1 MATRKLPKGA
11 TTKRPSSRGYAS
23 NASKIASLVPPEKVP
38 VNNPSTMSSSR
49 DSQRQA
55 FKAAKTGVSETYKL
69 DAKGNKIPVSEEEF
83 KKAAQRFVKAERKI
97 PKGTSLNQV
106 KAARLSKIKQ
116 AAVKMQGAGKT
127 LNANDSLS
135 AAERK
140 MAREGN
146 APARAPATPPTPK
159 PAAPA
164 KAAKAPKKAA
174 AVKVSAP
181 KTAVAAPKMTRAER
195 SAANKAKHVAVRA
208 AEEKKWAQQK
218 AAKKSGATKA
228 PTKVKAT
235 TAKAAPAKTVAT
247 PAAKKPVAAKPVKA
261 APTRKAKPQAAKP
274 AKPQTAK
281 PKAAKAAPA
290 SSAAAPAT
298 AAPKAGILSKLKG
311 ITKNVFS
318 LKAAGAEIGGNFAA
332 DAIRGDGK
340 SSARNIVATV
350 VDDATTGY
358 AVGRQYGA
366 VSGATVGLVRGA
378 SAEGKRTGKAPLALP
393 TTPRHGGTFGGKQPA
408 TGGSVGP
415 RTRGGAR
422 GVSRT
427 SGTATAKQG
436 LSAFGAAFKQA
447 RQARLSGEAGDT
459 FQYGGKTY
467 TSYQKGEQSKASAPK
482 AVASETPKPTARA
495 AWNASKATDMGT
507 IEISKPTQNNQM
519 QQSISAMQL
528 EEQFKKRKGPR

>member
-49 DSQRQA
+49 DSQNQA

-83 KKAAQRFVKAERKI
+83 KKAAQKFVNAERKI

-106 KAARLSKIKQ
+106 KAAKL
-116 AAVKMQGAGKT
+116 AGKEKAISDIAKVASKG
-127 LNANDSLS
+127 LDNLS

-140 MAREGN
+140 MAREGI
-146 APARAPATPPTPK
+146 APPRAPATPPTSK

-164 KAAKAPKKAA
+164 PVAAPKVA
-174 AVKVSAP
+174 
-181 KTAVAAPKMTRAER
+181 TTTAAPKMTRAER
-195 SAANKAKHVAVRA
+195 SAANKAKHVGVRA
-208 AEEKKWAQQK
+208 AEEKKWAEQK

-228 PTKVKAT
+228 PAKVKAAP
-235 TAKAAPAKTVAT
+235 AKAAPAKTVAT

-350 VDDATTGY
+350 VDDSTTGY
-358 AVGRQYGA
+358 AVGRGYGA
-366 VSGATVGLVRGA
+366 VAGAAVGLVRGA

-427 SGTATAKQG
+427 SGTATAAAARPATTAKQG
-436 LSAFGAAFKQA
+436 LSAFGSAFKQA
-447 RQARLSGEAGDT
+447 RQARLSGQAGDT

-507 IEISKPTQNNQM
+507 IEISKPAQNNQM

>member
-38 VNNPSTMSSSR
+38 SNNPSTMSGRR
-49 DSQRQA
+49 DIQSQA
-55 FKAAKTGVSETYKL
+55 FSENKTGISKNYKVV
-69 DAKGNKIPVSEEEF
+69 DGKMVEIDEAEW
-83 KKAAQRFVKAERKI
+83 KKAAQKFVKQEGTG
-97 PKGTSLNQV
+97 KGT
-106 KAARLSKIKQ
+106 IKKGQ
-116 AAVKMQGAGKT
+116 TVANAPKPSRADVIKGAVAKVQGKRG
-127 LNANDSLS
+127 LGGNLS

-164 KAAKAPKKAA
+164 PVAAPKVA
-174 AVKVSAP
+174 
-181 KTAVAAPKMTRAER
+181 TTTAAPKMTRAER
-195 SAANKAKHVAVRA
+195 SAANKAKHVGVRA
-208 AEEKKWAQQK
+208 AEEKKWAEQK
-218 AAKKSGATKA
+218 AAKKAGAAKA
-228 PTKVKAT
+228 PAKVKAT
-235 TAKAAPAKTVAT
+235 TTKPAAPAKTVAT
-247 PAAKKPVAAKPVKA
+247 PAAKKPVAAKPVKV
-261 APTRKAKPQAAKP
+261 APTRKV
-274 AKPQTAK
+274 KPQTAK
-281 PKAAKAAPA
+281 PEAAKAAPA

-366 VSGATVGLVRGA
+366 LAGAAVGLVRGA

-393 TTPRHGGTFGGKQPA
+393 TTPSQGGTFGGKQPA
-408 TGGSVGP
+408 MGGSVGP

-427 SGTATAKQG
+427 SGASTAAAARPATTAKQG
-436 LSAFGAAFKQA
+436 VSGFGAAFKQA
-447 RQARLSGEAGDT
+447 RQARLSGKAGDT
-459 FQYGGKTY
+459 FEYAGKTY
-467 TSYQKGEQSKASAPK
+467 TSYQKGEQPKVAAPK
-482 AVASETPKPTARA
+482 AAAPEMPKSAARA
-495 AWNASKATDMGT
+495 SWNASKATDMGT
-507 IEISKPTQNNQM
+507 IEISKPAQNNQM